1 MLFPC
6 LFYPSPHSQQGCA
19 GAPALVVSVQSPDP
33 SQVSYQRACLPNTHF
48 HYTFPIGSSG
58 LFLIYSALFR
68 QKYTCLSQ
76 HVNTV
81 IGV

>member
-1 MLFPC
+1 MLFLC

-19 GAPALVVSVQSPDP
+19 GAPVLVVFRAITKTIMGLVSESMP
-33 SQVSYQRACLPNTHF
+33 SLHPLSLRFHLVLPL
-48 HYTFPIGSSG
+48 S
-58 LFLIYSALFR
+58 LIYSAPFR

-76 HVNTV
+76 RVYSV